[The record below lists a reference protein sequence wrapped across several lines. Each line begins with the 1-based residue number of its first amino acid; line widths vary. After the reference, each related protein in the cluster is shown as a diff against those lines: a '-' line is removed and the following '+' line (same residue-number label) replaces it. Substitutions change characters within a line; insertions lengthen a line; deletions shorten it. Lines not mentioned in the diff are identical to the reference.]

1 MQRKQRV
8 RQQRHRLRVQRQV
21 LQKRQQLEPKR
32 GQEPVRAPVPVPVL
46 LVVGGEA
53 QFQQEASDRKQ
64 PRP

>member
-1 MQRKQRV
+1 M

-32 GQEPVRAPVPVPVL
+32 GQEPVRAPVPVL

>member
-1 MQRKQRV
+1 M